1 MSLSGSL
8 VNGISFGAVL
18 EREWHGEGVASL
30 GLAGEFFLV
39 VRLVNDSVHLGIL
52 ELNVAAVDL

>member
-1 MSLSGSL
+1 MSLTGSL

-18 EREWHGEGVASL
+18 EREWHWEGVASL
-30 GLAGEFFLV
+30 GLAGEFLLI